1 MQSKLLTLKEVAER
15 YPIPEATWRY
25 WRHRGEGP
33 PSARIGRRV
42 VYRETEVEAWIDA
55 QFAGMDRQGAA

>member
-1 MQSKLLTLKEVAER
+1 MAVKLLTIKEVAER

-25 WRHRGEGP
+25 WRHGGEGP

-42 VYRETEVEAWIDA
+42 VYIEDEVDAWVKA
-55 QFAGMDRQGAA
+55 RFAAENGAA